1 MCKADRLHGQTG
13 FCRVTSELLVAR
25 AALHMWEE
33 PCISGEHGSG
43 AVFFSGCALGCV
55 FCQNRTISGGQSGK
69 QITIKRLSEIFLE
82 LQEKG
87 AHNINLVTP
96 DHYVPSIVTALDLAR
111 DNGLHLPVIYN
122 GSGYTNPETIKLL
135 EGYIDAWLPD
145 FKYCDADIA
154 KRYAH
159 APDYFEIA
167 RQTLSEMY
175 RQTGDAVFDAD
186 GMIQKGIIV
195 RHLAL
200 PEHLDDSRRILT
212 YLYNTYG
219 DHIYISIMNQFTP
232 VPQLLPDYPELNR
245 TISQDEYEALVDDA
259 IALGIENGFIQEGET
274 ASESFIPPFD
284 NEGV

>member
-1 MCKADRLHGQTG
+1 
-13 FCRVTSELLVAR
+13 
-25 AALHMWEE
+25 
-33 PCISGEHGSG
+33 
-43 AVFFSGCALGCV
+43 
-55 FCQNRTISGGQSGK
+55 
-69 QITIKRLSEIFLE
+69 
-82 LQEKG
+82 
-87 AHNINLVTP
+87 
-96 DHYVPSIVTALDLAR
+96 
-111 DNGLHLPVIYN
+111 
-122 GSGYTNPETIKLL
+122 
-135 EGYIDAWLPD
+135 
-145 FKYCDADIA
+145 
-154 KRYAH
+154 
-159 APDYFEIA
+159 
-167 RQTLSEMY
+167 MY
-175 RQTGDAVFDAD
+175 RQTGDAIFDAD

-245 TISQDEYEALVDDA
+245 TISRDEYEALVDDA